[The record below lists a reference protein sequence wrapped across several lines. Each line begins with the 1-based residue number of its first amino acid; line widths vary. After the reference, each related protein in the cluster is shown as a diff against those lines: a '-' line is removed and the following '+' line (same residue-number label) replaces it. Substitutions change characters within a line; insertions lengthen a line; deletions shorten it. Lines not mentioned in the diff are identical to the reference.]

1 MFSKKKFVLFNK
13 INLLIIVLLIL
24 LKLLPVTLSR
34 YESNAIGETNTNIA
48 YYLLEPNYY
57 TDNIKLN
64 TLGIQQE
71 PYVYNFTIS
80 NFNENDHSEVDLTYI
95 LSIVT
100 TTNIPLRY
108 ELYENE
114 DYTSTNKTN
123 LITTNNTVIE
133 PDSDGTYF
141 QTITMN
147 EEEML
152 YSEDITNSY
161 TLLIYYDS
169 NNADSK
175 YQDTIEGVRIII
187 DSKQEIDSQ

>member
-13 INLLIIVLLIL
+13 INLLIIILLIL

-34 YESNAIGETNTNIA
+34 YESNATGETNTNIA

-114 DYTSTNKTN
+114 DYTSINKTN

-161 TLLIYYDS
+161 TLLIYYDG

-187 DSKQEIDSQ
+187 DSKQEVDT

>member
-13 INLLIIVLLIL
+13 INLLIIILLIL

-34 YESNAIGETNTNIA
+34 YESNATGETNTNIA

-80 NFNENDHSEVDLTYI
+80 NFNENNHSEVDLTYI

-123 LITTNNTVIE
+123 LITTNNTIIE

-152 YSEDITNSY
+152 YSDDVTNSY

>member
-1 MFSKKKFVLFNK
+1 MFSKKKFILINK
-13 INLLIIVLLIL
+13 INLLIIILLIL

-34 YESNAIGETNTNIA
+34 YESNATGETNTNIA

-80 NFNENDHSEVDLTYI
+80 NYNENDHSEVDLTYI

-123 LITTNNTVIE
+123 LITTNNTIIE

-152 YSEDITNSY
+152 YSEDISNSY
-161 TLLIYYDS
+161 TLLVYYDG
-169 NNADSK
+169 NNADYK
-175 YQDTIEGVRIII
+175 YQDTIEGIRIII
-187 DSKQEIDSQ
+187 DSKQVVDS

>member
-1 MFSKKKFVLFNK
+1 MFSKKKFVLINK
-13 INLLIIVLLIL
+13 INILIIVLLIL

-34 YESNAIGETNTNIA
+34 YESNATGETNTNIA

-114 DYTSTNKTN
+114 DYTSANKTN

-187 DSKQEIDSQ
+187 DSKQEIDN

>member
-13 INLLIIVLLIL
+13 INLLIIILLIL

-34 YESNAIGETNTNIA
+34 YESNATGETNTNIA

-114 DYTSTNKTN
+114 DYTSINKTN

-161 TLLIYYDS
+161 TLLIYYDV

-175 YQDTIEGVRIII
+175 YQDTIEGIRIII
-187 DSKQEIDSQ
+187 DSKQEVDT

>member
-1 MFSKKKFVLFNK
+1 MFSKKKFILINK
-13 INLLIIVLLIL
+13 INLLIIILLIL

-34 YESNAIGETNTNIA
+34 YESNATGETNTNIA

-161 TLLIYYDS
+161 TLLIYYDV

-175 YQDTIEGVRIII
+175 YQDTIEGIRIII
-187 DSKQEIDSQ
+187 DSKQEVDT

>member
-34 YESNAIGETNTNIA
+34 YESNATGETNTNIA

-114 DYTSTNKTN
+114 DYTSINKTN

-161 TLLIYYDS
+161 TLLIYYDG

-175 YQDTIEGVRIII
+175 YQDTIEGIRIII
-187 DSKQEIDSQ
+187 DSKQEVDT

>member
-34 YESNAIGETNTNIA
+34 YESNATGETNTNIA

-161 TLLIYYDS
+161 TLLIYYDG

-175 YQDTIEGVRIII
+175 YQDTIEGIRIII
-187 DSKQEIDSQ
+187 DSKQEVDT

>member
-13 INLLIIVLLIL
+13 INLLIIILLIL

-34 YESNAIGETNTNIA
+34 YESNATGETNTNIA

-114 DYTSTNKTN
+114 DYTSINKTN

-152 YSEDITNSY
+152 YSEDVTNNY
-161 TLLIYYDS
+161 TLLIYYDV

-175 YQDTIEGVRIII
+175 YQDTIEGIRIII
-187 DSKQEIDSQ
+187 DSKQEVDS

>member
-13 INLLIIVLLIL
+13 INLLIIILLIL

-34 YESNAIGETNTNIA
+34 YESNATGETNTNIA

-80 NFNENDHSEVDLTYI
+80 NFNENNHSEVDLTYI

-133 PDSDGTYF
+133 PDSYGTYF

-152 YSEDITNSY
+152 YSEDVTNSY
-161 TLLIYYDS
+161 TLLIYYDG
-169 NNADSK
+169 NNANSK

>member
-1 MFSKKKFVLFNK
+1 MFSKQKFILINK
-13 INLLIIVLLIL
+13 INLLIIILLVL

-34 YESNAIGETNTNIA
+34 YESKAIGETDTNIA
-48 YYLLEPNYY
+48 YYLIEPNYY
-57 TDNIKLN
+57 TDSIKLT

-71 PYVYNFTIS
+71 PYVYHFTIS
-80 NFNENDHSEVDLTYI
+80 NFNESDHSEVDLTYI

-108 ELYENE
+108 ELYKNE
-114 DYTSTNKTN
+114 EYTSANKTN
-123 LITTNNTVIE
+123 LITTNNTLIE

-141 QTITMN
+141 QTMTMK

-152 YSEDITNSY
+152 YREDVTNQY
-161 TLLIYYDS
+161 TLLIFYDG
-169 NNADSK
+169 NNANSK

-187 DSKQEIDSQ
+187 DSKQKIDS